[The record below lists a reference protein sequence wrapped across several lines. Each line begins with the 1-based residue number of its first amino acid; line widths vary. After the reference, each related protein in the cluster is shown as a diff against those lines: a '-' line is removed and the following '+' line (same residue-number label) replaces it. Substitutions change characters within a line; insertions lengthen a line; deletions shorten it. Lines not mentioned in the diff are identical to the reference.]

1 MNVVFLLAAIVLL
14 GVNAFMVAAEVA
26 IIAAAGRRSA
36 IEAQAALGGYR
47 ARLASTSLRELAFML
62 TGAQFGITLA
72 SLGLGFVAEPAIA
85 DLITGAV
92 GDHIGLPEIVVHG
105 IAAAIALT
113 LVVFLH
119 MVLGEMAPKNIAIA
133 EPIRTMLWVA
143 VPFRAYANA
152 IRPVLWALNGLAN
165 LVVRAVGV
173 VPREELQT
181 RYTASQIAEMLTALR
196 RIGAID
202 MSDYRMAQGAIGLE
216 TRKARDIMLPRS
228 TVVSVPATA
237 TMREIEVLAT
247 ETGHSRIPVLGSQ
260 PDDVRGFIHIKDLLA
275 RTDLRPASPLPSAM
289 IRPLPVAPETATLGT
304 LLLDM
309 RRRRSHMVLAIDEHG
324 RPSGVVTLDD
334 LLEELVGEIADEFD
348 REAQAP
354 TRQLG
359 RVVVAGSLRPA
370 DFELQTGLQLP
381 EGSYSTVA
389 GYMMQQLGAVPR
401 VGQTV
406 QHGGWELRV
415 RRMEGPRVAEIEL
428 VPPKTSVGSGDAD
441 EPA

>member
-26 IIAAAGRRSA
+26 ITAAAGRRSA
-36 IEAQAALGGYR
+36 IEAHAALGGYR

-85 DLITGAV
+85 DLIIAGV
-92 GDHIGLPEIVVHG
+92 GDHIDLPEIVVHG
-105 IAAAIALT
+105 VAAAIALT

-133 EPIRTMLWVA
+133 EPIRTMLWVS

-152 IRPVLWALNGLAN
+152 IRPVLWALNGMAN
-165 LVVRAVGV
+165 LVVRALGV
-173 VPREELQT
+173 TPREELQA

-202 MSDYRMAQGAIGLE
+202 VSDYRLAQGAIGLE
-216 TRKARDIMLPRS
+216 TRKARDIMLPRTS
-228 TVVSVPATA
+228 VVAIPATA
-237 TMREIEVLAT
+237 TLREVEAVAS
-247 ETGHSRIPVLGSQ
+247 ETGHSRIPVLGSH
-260 PDDVRGFIHIKDLLA
+260 PDDFRGFIHVKDLLA
-275 RTDLRPASPLPSAM
+275 RTDAPSVSQLPSDM
-289 IRPLPVAPETATLGT
+289 IRPLPVAPETATLGA

-324 RPSGVVTLDD
+324 SPSGVVTLED

-348 REAQAP
+348 RQTQQP
-354 TRQLG
+354 SQQPG
-359 RVVVAGSLRPA
+359 RVVVAGSLRSA
-370 DFELQTGLQLP
+370 DLEQQTGLQLP
-381 EGSYSTVA
+381 DGPYSTVA
-389 GYMMQQLGAVPR
+389 GYVIEQLGTVPR

-428 VPPKTSVGSGDAD
+428 LPPETTSNAGDP
-441 EPA
+441 E

>member
-14 GVNAFMVAAEVA
+14 AVNAFMVAAEVA
-26 IIAAAGRRSA
+26 ITAAAGRRSA

-85 DLITGAV
+85 DLIIGTV

-113 LVVFLH
+113 LIVFLH

-152 IRPVLWALNGLAN
+152 IRPVLWALNGMAN

-173 VPREELQT
+173 IPREELQA

-216 TRKARDIMLPRS
+216 TRKAATSCCPDRRSSPFPPPRPCAKS
-228 TVVSVPATA
+228 RSWRPRPDTPGYRCSAANLTTFA
-237 TMREIEVLAT
+237 ASFT
-247 ETGHSRIPVLGSQ
+247 SRICW
-260 PDDVRGFIHIKDLLA
+260 H
-275 RTDLRPASPLPSAM
+275 
-289 IRPLPVAPETATLGT
+289 APTCV
-304 LLLDM
+304 
-309 RRRRSHMVLAIDEHG
+309 RRRRC
-324 RPSGVVTLDD
+324 RP
-334 LLEELVGEIADEFD
+334 
-348 REAQAP
+348 P
-354 TRQLG
+354 
-359 RVVVAGSLRPA
+359 
-370 DFELQTGLQLP
+370 
-381 EGSYSTVA
+381 
-389 GYMMQQLGAVPR
+389 
-401 VGQTV
+401 
-406 QHGGWELRV
+406 
-415 RRMEGPRVAEIEL
+415 
-428 VPPKTSVGSGDAD
+428 
-441 EPA
+441 

>member
-26 IIAAAGRRSA
+26 ITAAAGRRSA

-85 DLITGAV
+85 DLIIGTV

-113 LVVFLH
+113 LIVFLH

-152 IRPVLWALNGLAN
+152 IRPVLWALNGMAN

-173 VPREELQT
+173 IPREELQA

-324 RPSGVVTLDD
+324 QTIGCRHAGRS
-334 LLEELVGEIADEFD
+334 A
-348 REAQAP
+348 RR
-354 TRQLG
+354 TRG
-359 RVVVAGSLRPA
+359 RN
-370 DFELQTGLQLP
+370 
-381 EGSYSTVA
+381 
-389 GYMMQQLGAVPR
+389 
-401 VGQTV
+401 
-406 QHGGWELRV
+406 
-415 RRMEGPRVAEIEL
+415 RRRI
-428 VPPKTSVGSGDAD
+428 
-441 EPA
+441 